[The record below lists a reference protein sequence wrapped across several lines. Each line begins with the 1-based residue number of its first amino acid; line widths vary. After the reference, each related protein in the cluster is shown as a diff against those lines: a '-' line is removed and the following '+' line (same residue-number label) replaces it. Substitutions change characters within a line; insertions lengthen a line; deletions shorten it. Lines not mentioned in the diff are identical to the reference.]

1 MLTPHRWS
9 VGSMMFL
16 ASFAA
21 MMGPMNYFYHL
32 FSAPRLP
39 FTAAYFGSIILTLV
53 FALKV
58 SVASLAW
65 KESC

>member
-1 MLTPHRWS
+1 
-9 VGSMMFL
+9 MMFL

-21 MMGPMNYFYHL
+21 MMGPMNYVYHL

-58 SVASLAW
+58 VSQV
-65 KESC
+65 